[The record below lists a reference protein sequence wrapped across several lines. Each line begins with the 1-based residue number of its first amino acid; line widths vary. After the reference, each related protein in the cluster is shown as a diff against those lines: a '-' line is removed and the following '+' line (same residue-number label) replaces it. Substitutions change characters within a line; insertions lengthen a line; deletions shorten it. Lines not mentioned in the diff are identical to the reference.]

1 MSTIDLERQ
10 APAAPPASG
19 AHDSPYEACEHC
31 AAPVETTQRYC
42 VVCGTRRKHVY
53 DPSARFLS
61 SATSLARAQRI
72 PGRVAS
78 PRRDRSFGLGAVAV
92 LVAIPLAVAAGV
104 LVGRAGTLNDAGL
117 IAALRAQKPTVV
129 SVGGAAGSG
138 ATGVAAGGA
147 SGATGGAATAATAV
161 SSSTLTSTFSLSRGF
176 AVELAAIAHPT
187 ASAVNAAERTARAK
201 GAPAVGLIAPAAFT
215 LVPAPPSG
223 DAVIYSG
230 QFTTKTAADAAVAKL
245 RHRFP
250 SARVVAVSPSGA
262 AAPGKV
268 LAKTSYGSANQI
280 AGYKPTANQL
290 AAGRQIAAK
299 TAKQLNGSYVK
310 SQQGLPSQVSVP

>member
-1 MSTIDLERQ
+1 MTTIDLERQ
-10 APAAPPASG
+10 APLTPPPPG
-19 AHDSPYEACEHC
+19 AGESPYEACEHC

-53 DPSARFLS
+53 DPSARYLA
-61 SATSLARAQRI
+61 SATSLARARRVS
-72 PGRVAS
+72 GRMAS
-78 PRRDRSFGLGAVAV
+78 PRRDRSFGLGAVTV

-104 LVGRAGTLNDAGL
+104 LVGRAGTHNDAGL

-138 ATGVAAGGA
+138 ATGVAATA
-147 SGATGGAATAATAV
+147 ATPATAA

-176 AVELAAIAHPT
+176 TVELAAIAHPT
-187 ASAVNAAERTARAK
+187 ASAVNAAEHTARAK
-201 GAPAVGLIAPAAFT
+201 GAPAVGLIAPSAFT

-223 DAVIYSG
+223 DAVVSSG
-230 QFTTKTAADAAVAKL
+230 QFTTKAAADAAVAKL

-250 SARVVAVSPSGA
+250 SARVVAVTPSGA
-262 AAPGKV
+262 AASGKL
-268 LAKTSYGSANQI
+268 LAKTSYGSANQ
-280 AGYKPTANQL
+280 ATGFKPSANQL

-310 SQQGLPSQVSVP
+310 SQQGLPSQISVP